1 MSWLTKTNKLINE
14 DREYRKKNVW
24 PLVGMDEVIKYN
36 KSFVFDESM
45 TSCGRF
51 TDTPEGDSEV
61 ELDDNEADVG
71 LHNTEVHSYENLNMT
86 KFPDLIINQIFEIP
100 GARERMVVAGGYIY
114 SHILNLLKDNE
125 IYKNQNQSHIDID
138 IFFYRPSTDMS
149 NDTLIY
155 EQIIESIYQI
165 IVKKFYNVIQSR
177 NQYVHNII
185 FEKDIDDPDIGN
197 RIILQFITKIF
208 DNKSSIIG
216 QFDIPSASV
225 LYDGTQLLFTPMGAY
240 SYGTYYNYVDTTR
253 ASATFEYR
261 LYKYYCTKN
270 GFGIAFPDCILNNN
284 ALINFTDKKNEE
296 PFSKLIFYINTYI
309 PKQQTL
315 ENEEIYG
322 GFYSI
327 QKLCTLYIQNKL
339 NKIYFKLNNK
349 NQCIID
355 ENDIYLYYRNKI
367 PAINTINNLKSLYPH
382 DVLQKILEK
391 TLNDNDH
398 YDLQVAEKDLFI
410 KKMIDDIKKFIDE
423 NYNIKPGIKW
433 IIGEKGDNPLGPTP
447 KSTKEWYGKYA
458 L

>member
-1 MSWLTKTNKLINE
+1 MSWLTKTIQLIDE

-36 KSFVFDESM
+36 KSFVFDEYM
-45 TSCGRF
+45 TSYGTF
-51 TDTPEGDSEV
+51 S
-61 ELDDNEADVG
+61 AKG
-71 LHNTEVHSYENLNMT
+71 LYENLNMT
-86 KFPDLIINQIFEIP
+86 NFTDILINKIFEIP

-114 SHILNLLKDNE
+114 THILNLLKNYSTYEMHQYHYD
-125 IYKNQNQSHIDID
+125 IDID

-155 EQIIESIYQI
+155 DQIIESIYQF
-165 IVKKFYNVIQSR
+165 IVNNFKDDDVIQSR

-185 FEKDIDDPDIGN
+185 LVTKN
-197 RIILQFITKIF
+197 SKRIILQFITKIF

-261 LYKYYCTKN
+261 LYKYYRTKN
-270 GFGIAFPDCILNNN
+270 GFGIVFPDCILNNN
-284 ALINFTDKKNEE
+284 ALNILFNDKKNEE
-296 PFSKLIFYINTYI
+296 PFSKLIYSIKNFK
-309 PKQQTL
+309 PSQQTL
-315 ENEEIYG
+315 EEEIYEEIYG

-327 QKLCTLYIQNKL
+327 QKICTLYIQNKL

-355 ENDIYLYYRNKI
+355 ENDINNYYNNKI
-367 PAINTINNLKSLYPH
+367 PAFTAINNLKSLYPH

-391 TLNDNDH
+391 TLNDNEH
-398 YDLQVAEKDLFI
+398 YDKQIAEKDLFI

-433 IIGEKGDNPLGPTP
+433 IIGEKDDNPLGPTP